1 MLANWPAGCY
11 NIIKKAPRVAARQKT
26 KSRHRAARFRKISM
40 KFTEVTVHTTSE
52 GSELVADILW
62 RYSNYGVAIS
72 DVKDV
77 IALQRDKVMYWDYMD
92 EELTRDTGEALV
104 KAFITVEDTPAYMPQ
119 IRADID
125 EMRENCGGC
134 MPLGSLEIT
143 TRTVEGDDW
152 IEIWRKHFRP
162 IHIGGRVVVVPEW
175 IKYEKQPE
183 EVTVLLDS
191 NMAFGTG
198 EHETTS
204 MCLEL
209 LQEYLTPQSVCLDV
223 GCGSG
228 ILGISAVLLG
238 AKSAY
243 LTDIDPVATD
253 SAAHN
258 CKLNGVADKCT
269 GKRTDLIGESEI
281 VADIAL
287 ANITADVLRRL
298 APTLPAHVREG
309 GTLILSGIIKEK
321 LSGVLQT
328 FATVGFEHIKTVNKG
343 EWYAVAFT
351 KKLFR

>member
-1 MLANWPAGCY
+1 
-11 NIIKKAPRVAARQKT
+11 
-26 KSRHRAARFRKISM
+26 M
-40 KFTEVTVHTTSE
+40 KFTEFTVHTTTE

-77 IALQRDKVMYWDYMD
+77 IALQRDKVMYWDYID
-92 EELTRDTGEALV
+92 EELTRDTGEVLV
-104 KAFITVEDTPAYMPQ
+104 KAFVAVEESAAAASS

-125 EMRENCGGC
+125 ALRENCGGC

-162 IHIGGRVVVVPEW
+162 IHIGSRIVVVPEW
-175 IKYEKQPE
+175 IKYSKQPD
-183 EVTVLLDS
+183 EVIVRLDS

-209 LQEYLTPQSVCLDV
+209 LQEYLTPESVCLDV

-243 LTDIDPVATD
+243 LTDIDPVATE

-258 CKLNGVADKCT
+258 CKMNGVQDKCT
-269 GKRTDLIGESEI
+269 VKRTDLVGDSEI
-281 VADIAL
+281 CADIAL
-287 ANITADVLRRL
+287 ANITADVLARL
-298 APTLPAHVREG
+298 APDIAPRVKAG
-309 GTLILSGIIKEK
+309 GKLILSGIIKEK
-321 LSGVLQT
+321 LAGVLEAYSAQ
-328 FATVGFEHIKTVNKG
+328 GFEHIKTVNKG
-343 EWYAVAFT
+343 EWYACAFT
-351 KKLFR
+351 RA